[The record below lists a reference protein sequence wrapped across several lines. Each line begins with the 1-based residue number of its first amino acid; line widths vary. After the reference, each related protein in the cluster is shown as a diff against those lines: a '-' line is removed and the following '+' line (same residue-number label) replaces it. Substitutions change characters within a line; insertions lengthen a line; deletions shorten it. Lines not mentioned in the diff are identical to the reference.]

1 MKRTVA
7 DDRCGERSARA
18 SVAGPRRGNCRS
30 DMLSILD
37 GAFAHRRIAR
47 ALRQVPFHPHPADV
61 TEDTLMR
68 RRFDNRHE
76 LTNVVGAATLGVV
89 AMYMLDPD
97 KGRRRRALIG
107 DKAYSIVSGTRRA
120 LGAATRDAAHR
131 VEGLRARARRLVTD
145 APVPDDLQLIERVR
159 ARMGRLVAHPHAIQ
173 VGANN
178 GRVTLSG
185 PVLAHEVARLL
196 DAIRSVWGVST
207 IEDRLVVYDSA
218 ESISSL
224 QGGLS
229 DRRSVPAFVRARWAP
244 ALQGAA
250 ILGGGLLSLYGLR
263 ERSPLGLA
271 LAGGG
276 LALMLRGATNRPL
289 AELLNLDA
297 RHADGQPDFASLSSQ
312 GDAGMPATES
322 GEIVR

>member
-1 MKRTVA
+1 M
-7 DDRCGERSARA
+7 
-18 SVAGPRRGNCRS
+18 
-30 DMLSILD
+30 
-37 GAFAHRRIAR
+37 
-47 ALRQVPFHPHPADV
+47 RQ
-61 TEDTLMR
+61 
-68 RRFDNRHE
+68 RFDNANG
-76 LTNVVGAATLGVV
+76 LTTVVGATAVGAV

-97 KGRRRRALIG
+97 KGKRRRALIG
-107 DKAYSIVSGTRRA
+107 DKAYSVVSDTRRA
-120 LGAATRDAAHR
+120 LGAASRDAAHR
-131 VEGLRARARRLVTD
+131 IEGLRARARRLITD

-159 ARMGRLVAHPHAIQ
+159 ARMGRLVSHPHAIQ

-224 QGGLS
+224 QGGPS
-229 DRRSVPAFVRARWAP
+229 DHRAPPFVRARWAP

-263 ERSPLGLA
+263 ERSLVGLA
-271 LAGGG
+271 FAGGG

-289 AELLNLDA
+289 AALLGRDA
-297 RHADGQPDFASLSSQ
+297 VAQDHDLALSPGS
-312 GDAGMPATES
+312 DKSAPLNRLMSA
-322 GEIVR
+322 